1 MLRTSVV
8 FTSSES
14 DIALNYNTIHCTE
27 QFSLEMGVK
36 LIYQTE
42 SLAFA
47 FTSGICGHTVWVTL
61 LLGLKPRRRQE
72 TPFSHTQ
79 ADSQTCNCT
88 RPCETPFSPV
98 LAQSNATLQGT
109 PFSIIS
115 NLRYTTLPGT
125 PFQWRIQDFPKVGA
139 PTAQGGCQHT
149 ILPNVSKNCMKLK
162 EFGPRGDP
170 LRFANT
176 FSPVSTLSYASRCV
190 R

>member
-72 TPFSHTQ
+72 TPFSHTHTL
-79 ADSQTCNCT
+79 S
-88 RPCETPFSPV
+88 ETPFSPV
-98 LAQSNATLQGT
+98 LPQSNATLQGT

-115 NLRYTTLPGT
+115 NLRYTTLAGT

-139 PTAQGGCQHT
+139 PTAQGGANIQFCQMFPK
-149 ILPNVSKNCMKLK
+149 I
-162 EFGPRGDP
+162 
-170 LRFANT
+170 A
-176 FSPVSTLSYASRCV
+176 
-190 R
+190 

>member
-1 MLRTSVV
+1 MSKMLRTSVV

-72 TPFSHTQ
+72 TPFSHTHT
-79 ADSQTCNCT
+79 DSHRHPSARFYPRVTRLYKGHPSVSFQTCVT
-88 RPCETPFSPV
+88 QLYQGHLSSGGSRISPRWER
-98 LAQSNATLQGT
+98 Q
-109 PFSIIS
+109 P
-115 NLRYTTLPGT
+115 
-125 PFQWRIQDFPKVGA
+125 
-139 PTAQGGCQHT
+139 
-149 ILPNVSKNCMKLK
+149 
-162 EFGPRGDP
+162 PRGVP
-170 LRFANT
+170 TYNFAKC
-176 FSPVSTLSYASRCV
+176 FQKIA
-190 R
+190 